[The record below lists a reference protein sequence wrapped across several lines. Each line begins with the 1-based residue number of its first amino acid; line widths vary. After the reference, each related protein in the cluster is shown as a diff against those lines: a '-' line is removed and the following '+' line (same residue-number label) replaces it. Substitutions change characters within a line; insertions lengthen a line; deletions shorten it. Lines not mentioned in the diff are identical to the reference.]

1 MAVAARARKVASFWD
16 ENVERHCGPF
26 AHWESPAPIQHE
38 TVEIVTALL
47 DDPERIAA
55 LGERKRTIALERF
68 SVEDM
73 AVRYF
78 QLYRDLSVRL
88 IAAHSSRAA
97 EPSAPTPA
105 AGWDRLGPSDDAGR
119 APAGTTVLSPAGLAA
134 ADAGASFASG
144 FRADPSIAAPCR
156 RSIWPQ
162 IGRPANAPGNM
173 TPENALFANQATNR
187 FLSGELS
194 GEGGR

>member
-1 MAVAARARKVASFWD
+1 MILQD
-16 ENVERHCGPF
+16 E
-26 AHWESPAPIQHE
+26 
-38 TVEIVTALL
+38 
-47 DDPERIAA
+47 
-55 LGERKRTIALERF
+55 KRTVDRPPLVARRRTIC
-68 SVEDM
+68 
-73 AVRYF
+73 
-78 QLYRDLSVRL
+78 
-88 IAAHSSRAA
+88 
-97 EPSAPTPA
+97 
-105 AGWDRLGPSDDAGR
+105 AGTRRWLDRLGPSDDAGC

-162 IGRPANAPGNM
+162 IGLPANAPGNM